1 MKFSASFS
9 GGKDSTLAIKRML
22 DQGNDLVALIV
33 STKKGQD
40 LSWTHNLE
48 YRYFEDIGQILAC
61 KVIFTRAGIEDY
73 EVQFEEALK
82 SSKDLGAQAC
92 IFGDID
98 IQDHLNW
105 NKARC
110 KRVGLECIHPLEY
123 EDRQAILEEFLKTG
137 LEARIVKVN
146 KDLLEEDLVGRILDR
161 DLVENFETNKSIDAC
176 GENGEYHTRVEV
188 WSIEKYLKKN
198 IKST

>member
-48 YRYFEDIGQILAC
+48 YRYFEDVGQILAC
-61 KVIFTRAGIEDY
+61 KVIFTRAGLEDY

-98 IQDHLNW
+98 I
-105 NKARC
+105 
-110 KRVGLECIHPLEY
+110 
-123 EDRQAILEEFLKTG
+123 
-137 LEARIVKVN
+137 
-146 KDLLEEDLVGRILDR
+146 
-161 DLVENFETNKSIDAC
+161 
-176 GENGEYHTRVEV
+176 
-188 WSIEKYLKKN
+188 
-198 IKST
+198 